1 VDLARSAAERLGGQI
16 RIDTEAGRGTTFELV
31 VPLSVASLEA
41 LVVEAAGTV
50 ASVPLDS
57 VRRTLRVPSHEL
69 SHTEQGL
76 TLLYEGRAIPFVPL
90 ALALRL
96 HSGAE
101 LQRNSVWS
109 VLVID
114 ADGLAAVGVDRLLD
128 TETIVLRP
136 LPPYAPA
143 ESIVAGASLDA
154 DGNPRLVID
163 PEQLVAEA
171 RRGRFSEPAARAE
184 RRSILV
190 IDDSLTT
197 RMLEQSILESAGY
210 TVDTASSGEEGL
222 MRARQQRYA
231 LFLVDV
237 EMPGMDGFTFV
248 QRTRADPELGQVPAI
263 LVTSLSAPEHLQRGQ
278 DVGASGYVIKSEFD
292 QADLLERIRKLVE

>member
-1 VDLARSAAERLGGQI
+1 
-16 RIDTEAGRGTTFELV
+16 
-31 VPLSVASLEA
+31 
-41 LVVEAAGTV
+41 
-50 ASVPLDS
+50 

-237 EMPGMDGFTFV
+237 EMPGMDGFTFIE
-248 QRTRADPELGQVPAI
+248 QTRLDPSLQGIPSI
-263 LVTSLSAPEHLQRGQ
+263 LVTSRDTPEDRQRGR
-278 DVGASGYVIKSEFD
+278 DVGSRGYIVKSAFD
-292 QADLLERIRKLVE
+292 QGALIEQIRGLIGS